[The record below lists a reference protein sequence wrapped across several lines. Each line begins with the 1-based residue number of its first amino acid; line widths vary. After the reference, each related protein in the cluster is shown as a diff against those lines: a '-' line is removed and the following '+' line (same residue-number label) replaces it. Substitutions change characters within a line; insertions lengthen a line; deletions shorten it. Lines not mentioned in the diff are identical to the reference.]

1 MSEEQETINF
11 REEVL
16 RLVNE
21 GKVKHTAKYVEKAT
35 DETLEKI
42 YKNYLAKQLDET
54 NEHVADTLIRQISE
68 LMTQLDLV
76 DVNDKESLKKDL
88 GDSDLFK
95 RDVKNVLGYVTPY
108 IPFVGLI
115 CGGICITKYVVKKKQ
130 SKGPEEFGEQGTEEN

>member
-21 GKVKHTAKYVEKAT
+21 GKIKRTVKYVEKAT
-35 DETLEKI
+35 DETLEKM

-54 NEHVADTLIRQISE
+54 NGHVADTPIRQISE

-95 RDVKNVLGYVTPY
+95 RDVKNVLSYVTPY

-115 CGGICITKYVVKKKQ
+115 CGGICIAKYVIKKKQ
-130 SKGPEEFGEQGTEEN
+130 TEEPPKEKSAEEV

>member
-1 MSEEQETINF
+1 MSEEETTTTVNF

-54 NEHVADTLIRQISE
+54 NEHVADTLIRQLSE
-68 LMTQLDLV
+68 LMTHLELV
-76 DVNDKESLKKDL
+76 DIDDKESLKKDL

-95 RDVKNVLGYVTPY
+95 RDVKNVLSYVTPY

-115 CGGICITKYVVKKKQ
+115 CDGICITKYVIKKK
-130 SKGPEEFGEQGTEEN
+130 TEEKSAEEV